1 MEGFMQKNETLNIGQ
16 ENSDLSISI
25 NSHGETTIV
34 YEAKQ
39 ATFNDRAA
47 VRDLAGAI
55 ASRLGLETYEDGT
68 QLGGSESAR
77 VRAFDSYPE
86 RARITANKICLDHK
100 LGPAKG
106 AKVKVN
112 KI

>member
-1 MEGFMQKNETLNIGQ
+1 MQKNETLKVGQ

-25 NSHGETTIV
+25 TANGETTTV

-68 QLGGSESAR
+68 HLGGSES
-77 VRAFDSYPE
+77 VRAGAFDDYPE
-86 RARITANKICLDHK
+86 RARITANKIYLDHK
-100 LGPAKG
+100 LGPARG
-106 AKVKVN
+106 TKVKVN

>member
-1 MEGFMQKNETLNIGQ
+1 MQKNEMLNIGQ

-25 NSHGETTIV
+25 HANGESTTV

-68 QLGGSESAR
+68 QLGGSESMR
-77 VRAFDSYPE
+77 VGAFDSYPE
-86 RARITANKICLDHK
+86 RSRITANKIYLDHK
-100 LGPAKG
+100 LGPARG
-106 AKVKVN
+106 TKVKVN

>member
-1 MEGFMQKNETLNIGQ
+1 MQKNETLNIGQ

-25 NSHGETTIV
+25 NSHGESTIV

-47 VRDLAGAI
+47 IRDLAGAI
-55 ASRLGLETYEDGT
+55 ASRLALETYEDGT
-68 QLGGSESAR
+68 QLGGSESIR
-77 VRAFDSYPE
+77 VDPFDSYPE
-86 RARITANKICLDHK
+86 RARITANKIYLDHK

-106 AKVKVN
+106 AKVKLN

>member
-1 MEGFMQKNETLNIGQ
+1 MQKSKTLNIGQ

-25 NSHGETTIV
+25 NSHGEATTV

-39 ATFNDRAA
+39 ATFNERAA

-55 ASRLGLETYEDGT
+55 ASRLELETYEDGT
-68 QLGGSESAR
+68 QLGGSESMR
-77 VRAFDSYPE
+77 VDPFDSYPE

-106 AKVKVN
+106 VRVKVN